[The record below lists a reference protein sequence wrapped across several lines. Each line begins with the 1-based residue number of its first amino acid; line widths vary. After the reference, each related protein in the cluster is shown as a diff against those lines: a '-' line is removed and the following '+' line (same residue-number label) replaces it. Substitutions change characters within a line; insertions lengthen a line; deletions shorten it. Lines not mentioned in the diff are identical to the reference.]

1 MELSQ
6 ANQRDLQILL
16 NCKGKYY
23 CQRYNCPV
31 YDTFNQECGYK
42 NFLSVFSYQM
52 YNAFEPE
59 DKKPPQG
66 YIVNDKPNQ

>member
-6 ANQRDLQILL
+6 SRQRDLQILL

-23 CQRYNCPV
+23 CQKNNCPV
-31 YDTFNQECGYK
+31 YDIYNQECGYK
-42 NFLSVFSYQM
+42 NVLLVLSTQM
-52 YNAFEPE
+52 YNAFEPD

-66 YIVNDKPNQ
+66 ELVVNADR